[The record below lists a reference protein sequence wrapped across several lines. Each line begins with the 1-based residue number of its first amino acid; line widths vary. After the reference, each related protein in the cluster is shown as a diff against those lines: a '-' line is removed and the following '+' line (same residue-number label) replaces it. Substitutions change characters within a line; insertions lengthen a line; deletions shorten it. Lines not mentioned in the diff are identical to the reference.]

1 MLIQSTKDKADA
13 GEGGVASS
21 SAFELDPPTYTY
33 ADMLGRVVDLLA
45 ANNPELAEKR
55 RQTVKPPQLMRV
67 GTKKTLWV
75 NFQEICK
82 MMHRSPEH
90 VFQFM
95 LAELGTE
102 GSIDGNQRL
111 VIKGKF
117 IPKVCRHDILTMRV

>member
-1 MLIQSTKDKADA
+1 MVFLLMQSTKDKADA

-82 MMHRSPEH
+82 IDKKYRMKLEASRLRYRCHC
-90 VFQFM
+90 
-95 LAELGTE
+95 LELTLI
-102 GSIDGNQRL
+102 S
-111 VIKGKF
+111 
-117 IPKVCRHDILTMRV
+117 TMDKSLIGPQQTMDEPMC